1 MEHFSNHSAFCWV
14 VLFVGGDY
22 AVLLQEKSEE
32 TANIL
37 IKYSVWEDSEGNY
50 YNDSLLSIQ
59 ENSEILVEELEKIGV
74 YLDDD
79 IEDALDKV
87 VDKADEDAPD
97 EVLIDYQGLIDRLSY
112 NVVRYGDGY
121 SIYDYIENYADI
133 QSKTSLEYVQGL
145 FGGMNKNVTTYYCG
159 HPDFEIISEMVNDIE
174 TVYKQNGEAL
184 EQEIREYASKC
195 VKYLNT
201 CYILCLE
208 EIEKNVRKHMC

>member
-1 MEHFSNHSAFCWV
+1 MF
-14 VLFVGGDY
+14 G
-22 AVLLQEKSEE
+22 
-32 TANIL
+32 
-37 IKYSVWEDSEGNY
+37 
-50 YNDSLLSIQ
+50 
-59 ENSEILVEELEKIGV
+59 KI
-74 YLDDD
+74 
-79 IEDALDKV
+79 
-87 VDKADEDAPD
+87 
-97 EVLIDYQGLIDRLSY
+97 QGLIDRLSY

-195 VKYLNT
+195 VKYINAF
-201 CYILCLE
+201 YILYLE
-208 EIEKNVRKHMC
+208 EIEKNDFLLTLVKYIKVKSNRETISNEEIDKKLKELYRELKDILEG

>member
-1 MEHFSNHSAFCWV
+1 MV
-14 VLFVGGDY
+14 
-22 AVLLQEKSEE
+22 QEASERD
-32 TANIL
+32 ANIL
-37 IKYSVWEDSEGNY
+37 IKYSAFEDSDGNY
-50 YNDSLLSIQ
+50 YCDDSAISIG
-59 ENSEILVEELEKIGV
+59 ENIDALIEGLGKIGI

-79 IEDALDKV
+79 IEDVMDKALDKV
-87 VDKADEDAPD
+87 AEDKPD

-145 FGGMNKNVTTYYCG
+145 FSGMNKNVTTYYCG

-195 VKYLNT
+195 VKYINAF
-201 CYILCLE
+201 YILCLE